1 VHLGPPAQREAGG
14 PSACR
19 ERIARYSFDRMWR
32 MLPRV
37 CVGIARVVHESPPL
51 DPAITLYSFTLPFP
65 IVQVYGVI
73 IGGTPDGGTE
83 RKKGYMLYA
92 ILATFLILS
101 VISLISGHVA
111 SR

>member
-1 VHLGPPAQREAGG
+1 MWWILTR
-14 PSACR
+14 ACVV
-19 ERIARYSFDRMWR
+19 
-32 MLPRV
+32 LT
-37 CVGIARVVHESPPL
+37 RVVHESPPL
-51 DPAITLYSFTLPFP
+51 DPAITLYSFTLPVR

-73 IGGTPDGGTE
+73 IGSTPGGGTE